1 VISGVLLI
9 IFGALIALG
18 RFTMLSGYLGFLNRF
33 SL

>member
-1 VISGVLLI
+1 VLLI
-9 IFGALIALG
+9 IFGSLIALG